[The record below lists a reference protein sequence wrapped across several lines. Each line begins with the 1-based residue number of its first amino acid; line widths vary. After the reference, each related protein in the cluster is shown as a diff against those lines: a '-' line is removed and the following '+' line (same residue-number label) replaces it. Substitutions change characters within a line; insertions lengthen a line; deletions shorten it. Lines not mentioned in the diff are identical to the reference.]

1 MINRI
6 AGYTTA
12 EDDPRLAGKDP
23 KVPTPQSLRHWVDP
37 VEEVITKHPG
47 ACLASAFI
55 VGVVFAWWIKRK

>member
-6 AGYTTA
+6 ADYTTA
-12 EDDPRLAGKDP
+12 EHDQRLAGKDP
-23 KVPTPQSLRHWVDP
+23 KVALPQSLRDWVDP

-55 VGVVFAWWIKRK
+55 VGVVFACWIKRK